1 MTDVEIRQPVPLRS
15 VGGVELAALGRWH
28 ASTGWITFTPED
40 FANAVAALECPGVR
54 NPVIKVGH
62 MEEDSTGGIR
72 WDGEPALGWIGNMH
86 VDGAKLIGDYMGMPS
101 WLTEVDENGMSVLA
115 SAYPD
120 RSIEIY
126 QPFLCQIGHLHPAVI
141 TAVAI
146 LGAYAPGVG
155 VLQSM
160 QDVYATYTEPLSG
173 DAKTAASAAM
183 LRTTIPVLLASDGP
197 RDLND
202 IERRATTDF
211 NAIQTSWQE
220 ALDELLAEWP
230 DISAAQR
237 GELTAQIQ
245 AAVDDDRTDDLALLA
260 VTTGTAAAMLAARMS
275 VVAAAS
281 RDEQV
286 AEAARQGIAVE
297 APAIDEKA
305 LTDLA
310 ATVTAVMGASTA
322 SAAGRTAAQLLGT
335 GDGKAIATLVGE
347 QLTGYSD
354 RFLRDQLGGAL
365 SAAQAYGRWSV
376 IEVAPIAEYYA
387 SERLDANSCAPCRA
401 IDGERFGNRDD
412 ARAAYGSGKYVSCL
426 GGARCRGQLVSVW
439 GDNLSAPTRRVHTTV
454 RLSIGDPMP
463 TKPALAQASV
473 SVEDISRKYYESAG
487 YSMWITAMHVDP
499 LEMIVSD
506 DSTGK
511 FFSVPV
517 TLSGETFTFGE
528 AQEVAINYVPVKS
541 AAASAIPYRWGD
553 RTAALAAAGVTEDF
567 AKGGNLPNGK
577 TAPAVSGAVVTL
589 TPTPAIAPEVTPAGA
604 AIRKMAATVTAEPE
618 SATQTPAATPAPDSP
633 DNPEEATNVPFDAA
647 KYREAFGLSAELSD
661 DQVREAALAALSGTP
676 TTPVPATA
684 DIDAM
689 TALASSGQAVLVD
702 KANLQT
708 LIERAAKGELAYNQN
723 RRNERDSFLKDA
735 VRAGR
740 IPPASLGAYET
751 LWDNDPE
758 GTRKTVELLAKN
770 VIPVQSVGF
779 LGADAT
785 DTNEADAA
793 YEALYGKGK

>member
-1 MTDVEIRQPVPLRS
+1 MTEVEIRQPVPLRS
-15 VGGVELAALGRWH
+15 VGGVELAALGKWH

-101 WLTEVDENGMSVLA
+101 WLTEADENGMSVLA

-126 QPFLCQIGHLHPAVI
+126 QPFLCQIGHLHPAVV

-160 QDVYATYTEPLSG
+160 QDVYATYTEPMSG
-173 DAKTAASAAM
+173 DAKSAASAAM
-183 LRTTIPVLLASDGP
+183 LRTTIPVLLAADGP
-197 RDLND
+197 RDLTD
-202 IERRATTDF
+202 VERRATTDF

-237 GELTAQIQ
+237 GELTAQIK

-260 VTTGTAAAMLAARMS
+260 VTTGTAAAALAARMS
-275 VVAAAS
+275 AVAVAA

-286 AEAARQGIAVE
+286 AEAARQGIAVD
-297 APAIDEKA
+297 APAIDEQA
-305 LTDLA
+305 LIDLA

-335 GDGKAIATLVGE
+335 GDGKTIASLVDE
-347 QLTGYSD
+347 KLTGYGD

-365 SAAQAYGRWSV
+365 SAAQAHGRWSV
-376 IEVAPIAEYYA
+376 IDIAPIAEYYA
-387 SERLDANSCAPCRA
+387 SERLDANSCVPCRS
-401 IDGERFGNRDD
+401 IDGERFDNRDD

-439 GDNLSAPTRRVHTTV
+439 GDNLSAPDRRVHTTV

-499 LEMIVSD
+499 LELIASD
-506 DSTGK
+506 DATGK
-511 FFSVPV
+511 FYSVAV

-528 AQEVAINYVPVKS
+528 PQEVAINYVPVKS
-541 AAASAIPYRWGD
+541 AAAAAIPYRWGD
-553 RTAALAAAGVTEDF
+553 RTAALAAAGVTEP
-567 AKGGNLPNGK
+567 ATTPGAGGTTL
-577 TAPAVSGAVVTL
+577 TL
-589 TPTPAIAPEVTPAGA
+589 TPPAIAPDVTPAGA

-618 SATQTPAATPAPDSP
+618 GTTQTPAATPAPDSP

-676 TTPVPATA
+676 TTPAPAAA

-689 TALASSGQAVLVD
+689 TTLAASGQAVLVD

-723 RRNERDSFLKDA
+723 RRNERDAFLKDA

-740 IPPASLGAYET
+740 IPPASLGAYEK

-793 YEALYGKGK
+793 YEAMYGKGN